1 MNVNLNKVAGPAQR
15 STAKSN
21 AALNADLHSHS
32 SFSDGL
38 LSPRAVMQR
47 AKENGVELMAL
58 TDHDELAGLAEAR
71 AAAAELDLPFVAGV
85 EISVSWENDQ
95 TLHIVG
101 LGIDPDYAVLDVG
114 LAHLR
119 SGRDAR
125 AHEIAAELAK
135 AGIHGAYEGA
145 LRHVSNPS
153 LVSRSHFA
161 RYIVESGHAPDTKAV
176 FERWLAKGKP
186 GYVSHEWTSLQTA
199 IDWIQGAGGVAVLA
213 HPKRYKISNRQLHK
227 LYAEFKERGGVAI
240 EVLSGSHGP
249 DEVQALAQH
258 ARDYD
263 FLASRG
269 SDFHGPLESRI
280 DLGRLPALPDGLT
293 PVWNRLL

>member
-1 MNVNLNKVAGPAQR
+1 MNAMLDQLDLGR
-15 STAKSN
+15 RD
-21 AALNADLHSHS
+21 LNADLHAHS
-32 SFSDGL
+32 LFSDGL
-38 LSPRAVMQR
+38 LSPRAVMER
-47 AKENGVELMAL
+47 ARERGVELMAL
-58 TDHDELAGLAEAR
+58 TDHDELAGLSEAR
-71 AAAAELDLPFVAGV
+71 AAAAALELPFVAGV

-125 AHEIAAELAK
+125 AHRIADELAK
-135 AGIHGAYEGA
+135 VGIHGAYEGA

-176 FERWLAKGKP
+176 FDRWLAKDKP
-186 GYVSHEWTSLQTA
+186 GYVSHEWVALQTA
-199 IDWIQGAGGVAVLA
+199 IDWIHGAGGVAVLA
-213 HPKRYKISNRQLHK
+213 HPKRYRITHHQLHR
-227 LYAEFKERGGVAI
+227 LYAEFRERGGEAI

-258 ARDYD
+258 AREYG

-269 SDFHGPLESRI
+269 SDFHGPLESRV
-280 DLGRLPALPDGLT
+280 DLGGLPALPAGLT
-293 PVWNRLL
+293 PVWSRFI